1 MLLQFDYI
9 RPKSVTETIG
19 LLVQHDSSS
28 AIKAGG
34 TDLIIWMKKHLINPE
49 IVIDITGIAEL
60 SGVFFYPHKGLR
72 IGANATINQVL
83 ANREVKRSFPAI
95 YDACLSHSDRLIR
108 NKATFVGNVTGG
120 VPSADLVPS
129 LCCYDALVHV
139 VGPDGERDV
148 PILEFITGP
157 RRTVLSKGE
166 LVTHVYV
173 PYIEARSVGCYVKL
187 ARRNALDLAQASV
200 ACVVIDKQ
208 NDKDFRISCGAVAPK
223 PVRALEAEKC
233 LKGTKTLDETV
244 ICNAASK
251 VAESVNPITDVRA
264 TREYRFD
271 MIREL
276 TVKALTTCIERL
288 QGEAGCHE

>member
-1 MLLQFDYI
+1 MLLQFDYVK
-9 RPKSVTETIG
+9 PKSIAETIG
-19 LLVQHDSSS
+19 LLVQHGSNS

-34 TDLIIWMKKHLINPE
+34 TDLIVWMKKHLIKPE

-60 SGVFFYPHKGLR
+60 SGVSFYPHKGLR

-129 LCCYDALVHV
+129 LCCYDAVVHIA
-139 VGPDGERDV
+139 GPYGERDV
-148 PILEFITGP
+148 PVLEFITGP
-157 RRTVLSKGE
+157 RRTVLSREE
-166 LVTHVYV
+166 LVTHIYV
-173 PYIEARSVGCYVKL
+173 PYIEAQAVGCYVKL

-200 ACVVIDKQ
+200 ACVVVDKQ
-208 NDKDFRISCGAVAPK
+208 NDKDFKISCGAVAPK
-223 PVRALEAEKC
+223 PVRALEAEKY
-233 LKGTKTLDETV
+233 LKGTKTLDETTIRNV
-244 ICNAASK
+244 ADK

-264 TREYRFD
+264 TREYRLD

-276 TVKALTTCIERL
+276 TVKALTTCIEGLRGGRML
-288 QGEAGCHE
+288 

>member
-1 MLLQFDYI
+1 MLLQFDYV
-9 RPKSVTETIG
+9 RPKSIAETIG
-19 LLVQHDSSS
+19 LLVQHGSSS

-34 TDLIIWMKKHLINPE
+34 TDLIVWMKKHLIKPV

-129 LCCYDALVHV
+129 LCCYDAVVHIA
-139 VGPDGERDV
+139 GPDGERDV

-157 RRTVLSKGE
+157 RRTVLSKEE
-166 LVTHVYV
+166 LVTHIYV
-173 PYIEARSVGCYVKL
+173 PYIEAQAAGCYVKL

-200 ACVVIDKQ
+200 ACVVVDKQ
-208 NDKDFRISCGAVAPK
+208 NGKDFRISCGAVAPK
-223 PVRALEAEKC
+223 PVRALEAEKY
-233 LKGTKTLDETV
+233 LKGTKTLDETA
-244 ICNAASK
+244 IRNAADK

-264 TREYRFD
+264 TREYRLD

-276 TVKALTTCIERL
+276 TIRALTTCIEGLR
-288 QGEAGCHE
+288 GGRMS